1 MWGSLLDGSRRF
13 FPLEQHS
20 SRRLRTPSNAK
31 TRSDAGGRGEAHPIC
46 YKRRDVTYRRL
57 VFEGGAANKE
67 VIKHLFLRRN
77 KKERKTR
84 ARTHTFTLSLTHTL
98 TQFGVFVLRQQKLSA
113 ALILTKIKNPP
124 F

>member
-13 FPLEQHS
+13 FFLEQHR
-20 SRRLRTPSNAK
+20 SRRLGTPANLK
-31 TRSDAGGRGEAHPIC
+31 TRSDTGGRGEAHPIR
-46 YKRRDVTYRRL
+46 YKRGDVAYRRL

-84 ARTHTFTLSLTHTL
+84 ARTHTYTLSHT
-98 TQFGVFVLRQQKLSA
+98 R
-113 ALILTKIKNPP
+113 
-124 F
+124 